1 MSSLEVANLYLRVV
15 CNICTLSYSVQL
27 RNTMA
32 STSAPVPTSIEKV
45 EEAATEHVENQDNEK
60 NIERHDRFGSVAKTD
75 PKEIALVRKI
85 DLYLMVREDLQ
96 APDVLTYC

>member
-1 MSSLEVANLYLRVV
+1 MSIFV
-15 CNICTLSYSVQL
+15 CSVCTLSFSIHF

-32 STSAPVPTSIEKV
+32 STSGPVRTCSEKV
-45 EEAATEHVENQDNEK
+45 EEGAIEHVENQDNEK
-60 NIERHDRFGSVAKTD
+60 NAEIHDRFGSVAKTD

-96 APDVLTYC
+96 TPDVATSY